1 MSNLHGLRRN
11 LKADRGIRWK
21 SPGSKQGSSR
31 FHAAGGASQA
41 GLLLLEAYAAA
52 RYRDESLTQR
62 QVGLL
67 LGLDRWATEA
77 FLRRAKAI
85 HQLSLADYAL
95 ERGGS

>member
-1 MSNLHGLRRN
+1 MKVVIEIPKSVQMALPP
-11 LKADRGIRWK
+11 ADSLARD
-21 SPGSKQGSSR
+21 
-31 FHAAGGASQA
+31 
-41 GLLLLEAYAAA
+41 LLEAYAAA
-52 RYRDESLTQR
+52 RYQDESLTQR

-95 ERGGS
+95 EQSGS

>member
-1 MSNLHGLRRN
+1 MKVVVEIPETFQLALPP
-11 LKADRGIRWK
+11 ADSLARD
-21 SPGSKQGSSR
+21 
-31 FHAAGGASQA
+31 
-41 GLLLLEAYAAA
+41 LLEAYAAE
-52 RYRDESLTQR
+52 RYREESLTQK

-95 ERGGS
+95 ERSGSQ